1 MSEQPEGSRETI
13 RTETSNN
20 VSTPPQEKIW
30 HTTVSKEL
38 RIQMVNRM

>member
-1 MSEQPEGSRETI
+1 MSEQSETSREAI
-13 RTETSNN
+13 RTETSNDIG
-20 VSTPPQEKIW
+20 TPPQEKIW